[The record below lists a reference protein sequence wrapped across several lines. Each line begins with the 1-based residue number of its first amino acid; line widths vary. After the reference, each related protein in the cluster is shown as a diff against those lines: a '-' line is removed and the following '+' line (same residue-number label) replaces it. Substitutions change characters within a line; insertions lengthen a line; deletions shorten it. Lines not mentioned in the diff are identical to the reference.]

1 MYSQEEISV
10 CMSGG
15 FREISKA
22 FSMLASNLKENFSK
36 IIKAYNDELQLEN
49 EIINQYPNSRI
60 KHLALHAKKARV
72 RKKNRQRILNEYY
85 KKLEVKE

>member
-1 MYSQEEISV
+1 MYSQEEISA

-22 FSMLASNLKENFSK
+22 FNMLASNLKENLSK

>member
-1 MYSQEEISV
+1 MYSQEKIST
-10 CMSGG
+10 CMSSG

-22 FSMLASNLKENFSK
+22 CYMLASNLKENFSK

>member
-1 MYSQEEISV
+1 MYSQEEISS
-10 CMSGG
+10 CMGRG
-15 FREISKA
+15 FAEIGKA
-22 FSMLASNLKENFSK
+22 FRMLASNIVKNLTK
-36 IIKAYNDELQLEN
+36 IIKIYNDALQLEN

>member
-1 MYSQEEISV
+1 MYSQEEISAA
-10 CMSGG
+10 
-15 FREISKA
+15 ISKGLANVGEA
-22 FSMLASNLKENFSK
+22 FRMIFENIKENVSK
-36 IIKAYNDELQLEN
+36 VINAYSAGIKLAD
-49 EIINQYPNSRI
+49 EIINQYPNRRI